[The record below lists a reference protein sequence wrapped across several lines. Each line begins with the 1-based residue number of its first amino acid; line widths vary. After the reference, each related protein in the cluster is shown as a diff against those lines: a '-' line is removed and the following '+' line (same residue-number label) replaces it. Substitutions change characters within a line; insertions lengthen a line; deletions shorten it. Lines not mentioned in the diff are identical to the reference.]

1 MLKDLHRES
10 FNFEIINDDALKS
23 GEIVVNKNWL
33 GSNGDK
39 IISNL
44 SAIDER
50 LQNVFKIINDN
61 VLKSFD
67 LLNIIGEGATGTVS
81 V

>member
-1 MLKDLHRES
+1 MSGRKFD
-10 FNFEIINDDALKS
+10 IINDDALKS
-23 GEIVVNKNWL
+23 GEIVVNQNWL

-67 LLNIIGEGATGTVS
+67 LLNIIGEGAYGTVS